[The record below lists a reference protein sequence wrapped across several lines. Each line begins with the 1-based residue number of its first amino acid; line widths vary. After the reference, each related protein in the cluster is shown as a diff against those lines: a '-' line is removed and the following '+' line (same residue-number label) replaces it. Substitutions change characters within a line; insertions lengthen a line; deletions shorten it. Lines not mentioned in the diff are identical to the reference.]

1 MDEQALIN
9 TLNYLRDLPGETEI
23 VEFKEAKNTFDFSD
37 IGEYFSALSNEANL
51 KGRPFAWLIF
61 GVENKIFQVVGS
73 RFRENRKDLDSLKNE
88 IANKTTNRIT
98 FIEIHELCL
107 PEGNSLVPISSASHR
122 AISSS
127 CYTSQPEPL
136 LYPR

>member
-1 MDEQALIN
+1 MTKQEL
-9 TLNYLRDLPGETEI
+9 LNKLNELRSLPAETE
-23 VEFKEAKNTFDFSD
+23 VFEFKEAKNNFDFAKM
-37 IGEYFSALSNEANL
+37 GEYFSALSNEANL

-122 AISSS
+122 AISS
-127 CYTSQPEPL
+127 
-136 LYPR
+136 